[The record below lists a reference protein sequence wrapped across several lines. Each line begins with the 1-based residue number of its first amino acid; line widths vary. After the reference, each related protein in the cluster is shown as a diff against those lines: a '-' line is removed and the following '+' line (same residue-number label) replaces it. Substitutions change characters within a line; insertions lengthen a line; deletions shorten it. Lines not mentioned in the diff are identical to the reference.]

1 MARRVGA
8 STVPVALAVVAC
20 MACGACATGD
30 FFPDDAA
37 SDVVR
42 DSLDRVEPP
51 DMPVVDVP
59 ATDEGGDIDDH
70 GFLVRV
76 PRQHTVPT
84 EVSGGQTGWSQAWD
98 LDWMCTF
105 RHAGVDATFY
115 LQDRPLKDGGWILGG
130 IIWQTAGAWMAID
143 GRVVAVDAQ
152 YDSGGNHRND
162 WTRVDFR
169 GAVYRYYHSSMGIS
183 WRKCQAM
190 DCLQVLDPA
199 DDLTVLEDG
208 CTSSRTLP
216 VWCVQVGQ
224 DGSVPPPDDAFHK
237 CPGDNS

>member
-1 MARRVGA
+1 VACRVGA
-8 STVPVALAVVAC
+8 SPVIAALVT
-20 MACGACATGD
+20 GACLACSACAAGD
-30 FFPDDAA
+30 SSRGDAA
-37 SDVVR
+37 SDLR
-42 DSLDRVEPP
+42 PDLPDRVEIP
-51 DMPVVDVP
+51 DAPVADVP
-59 ATDEGGDIDDH
+59 ADDEGGDIDDH

-76 PRQHTVPT
+76 PREHTVPI

-105 RHAGVDATFY
+105 RHASVDATFY
-115 LQDRPLKDGGWILGG
+115 LQDRPLKDRGWILGG

-143 GRVVAVDAQ
+143 GQVIAVDAQ

-162 WTRVDFR
+162 WIRLDYQ

-208 CTSSRTLP
+208 CTSDRTLP
-216 VWCVQVGQ
+216 VWCVQIGA
-224 DGSVPPPDDAFHK
+224 DGSVPPLDDAFHK
-237 CPGDNS
+237 CPGDES